1 MAATRGDQ
9 QSFISVRRGKDGLQ
23 DRFRAYRLIIDGRQ
37 AGKLKRGQCVQIG
50 VEPGRHSVQM
60 AIDWCSSKILDVDV
74 AAGAQVSL
82 LCRSA
87 SDPTVV
93 TNSMLTASRDGY
105 IVLEIDSAA

>member
-9 QSFISVRRGKDGLQ
+9 QSFISVRRGADGLQ

-37 AGKLKRGQCVQIG
+37 VGKLKRGQSVQIG

-60 AIDWCSSKILDVDV
+60 TIDWCSSKTLDVDV

-87 SDPTVV
+87 NDPTLI
-93 TNSMLTASRDGY
+93 TNSMLIPSRDGY
-105 IVLEIDSAA
+105 ILLEFDSTA